1 MRLSGDSTGGSH
13 AVREKLEALIN
24 QMIEHEIDY
33 EDAITEFERRFI
45 RKVLEN
51 TNGNRSK
58 AAKTLGI
65 HRNTLSRKIEELGLD
80 HRPRR
85 RRRARR

>member
-1 MRLSGDSTGGSH
+1 VKD
-13 AVREKLEALIN
+13 KLEALVN
-24 QMIEHEIDY
+24 QMVEHGIGY
-33 EDAITEFERRFI
+33 EDAVAEFERRFI
-45 RKVLEN
+45 RRVLEEV
-51 TNGNRSK
+51 NGNQSK

-65 HRNTLSRKIEELGLD
+65 HRNTLRRKISELGFD

>member
-1 MRLSGDSTGGSH
+1 MK
-13 AVREKLEALIN
+13 EKLEALIN

-33 EDAITEFERRFI
+33 EDALTEFERRFI
-45 RKVLEN
+45 RKILDK
-51 TNGNRSK
+51 THGNRSR

-85 RRRARR
+85 RPRTRR